1 MRTRA
6 LDAHDRRLADRMLA
20 GDECAFEEFFDGH
33 FPRLY
38 RFALARLGGNTAVA
52 EDVVQATLCRAIDK
66 LHTYRAEATLFTW
79 LCTLCRH
86 EISDHFGRTGAGVEV
101 DLAEDSLEIRA
112 VLESLA
118 AASPDQP
125 ERAARRRE
133 LARLVHVV
141 LDAHPARYADVLEWK
156 YLMDLPVN
164 EIARRLDVGPKAAE
178 SMLTR
183 ARHAFRD
190 AFAAVSGGLAAR
202 GIGEV
207 LE

>member
-1 MRTRA
+1 MRTRP

-33 FPRLY
+33 FPRLL
-38 RFALARLGGNTAVA
+38 RFALARLGGNLTVA
-52 EDVVQATLCRAIDK
+52 EDVVQSTLCRAIDK

-86 EISDHFGRTGAGVEV
+86 EISDYFSRLGVGVQV
-101 DLAEDSLEIRA
+101 DLAEDALEIRA

-118 AASPDQP
+118 AASPDHP
-125 ERAARRRE
+125 ERAARRHE

-141 LDAHPARYADVLEWK
+141 LDALPDRYADVLEWK
-156 YLMDLPVN
+156 YLLDLPVI
-164 EIARRLDVGPKAAE
+164 EIARRLDIGPKAAE

-190 AFAAVSGGLAAR
+190 GFTAVAGGLAASA
-202 GIGEV
+202 

>member
-1 MRTRA
+1 
-6 LDAHDRRLADRMLA
+6 MLA
-20 GDECAFEEFFDGH
+20 GDECAFEAFFEGH
-33 FPRLY
+33 FPRLF
-38 RFALARLGGNTAVA
+38 RFALARLDGRAAVA

-66 LHTYRAEATLFTW
+66 LHTYRAEAALFTW

-86 EISDHFGRTGAGVEV
+86 EIADHFRREGAGVEV
-101 DLAEDSLEIRA
+101 ALVEDAPEVRA
-112 VLESLA
+112 VLDSLG
-118 AASPDQP
+118 AASSDHP
-125 ERAARRRE
+125 ECAVRRRE

-141 LDAHPARYADVLEWK
+141 LDALPARYADVLEWK

-190 AFAAVSGGLAAR
+190 GFAAVAGGLTAAD
-202 GIGEV
+202 IGAA
-207 LE
+207 LD